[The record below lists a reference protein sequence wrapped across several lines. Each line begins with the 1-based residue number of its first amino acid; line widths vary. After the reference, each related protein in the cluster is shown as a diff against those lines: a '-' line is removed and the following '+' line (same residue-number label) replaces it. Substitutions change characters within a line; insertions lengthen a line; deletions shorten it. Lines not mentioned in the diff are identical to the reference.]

1 MAEVARDKDEGACT
15 VVEGGG
21 RKSLLSDPGSELHLG
36 RGKGTRKKLR
46 RQTWDVQNKNKRQ
59 YFSEYQRRSVFSSK
73 HLI

>member
-36 RGKGTRKKLR
+36 RGKGKRKGAKTKHGMCKTNPKGSTLASISADR
-46 RQTWDVQNKNKRQ
+46 
-59 YFSEYQRRSVFSSK
+59 FSAANT
-73 HLI
+73 